1 MEHKSKV
8 HTTVV
13 SKTFQKDGKWI
24 ERPTHSNILICD
36 CGNKYLKTRKNQTEC
51 LVCMSRRA

>member
-13 SKTFQKDGKWI
+13 SKTFQKNGKWI
-24 ERPTHSNILICD
+24 ERPTLSAVVVCV
-36 CGNKYLKTRKNQTEC
+36 CGNKYLKTRKNQIEC
-51 LVCMSRRA
+51 LTCMSRRK